1 MINKAILRLWILDNI
16 KTLQFKTELID
27 NTIDMEFITPEK
39 SEELKIETHR
49 IYGRMEMLKELY
61 DQFNIEQISEDEE
74 IIYHNQI

>member
-27 NTIDMEFITPEK
+27 NTINMEFITPKK
-39 SEELKIETHR
+39 SEELKNQTYKL
-49 IYGRMEMLKELY
+49 YGKMEMLKELY
-61 DQFNIEQISEDEE
+61 DQFNIESVSEDEE

>member
-27 NTIDMEFITPEK
+27 NTINMEFITPEK
-39 SEELKIETHR
+39 SEELKNQTHKL
-49 IYGRMEMLKELY
+49 YGKMEMLKELY
-61 DQFNIEQISEDEE
+61 DQFNIESLSEDEE